1 VEKSVFK
8 KIKSDDMNAEFFLTN
23 KIRQVDYLFN
33 SVYLKSFGEKKSLI
47 IFLFHV
53 LFRDENES
61 CLNAVQP
68 AQGMLLRHF
77 RQFIEYYQ
85 RQNYIFIS
93 PDDILKGLEDNKNYA
108 LITFDDGYYNNQYA
122 LPILKQYKV
131 PALFFISTDYVKQN
145 KSFWWDALHREKFKR
160 GILPQTISKEIN
172 LLGKSMAN
180 EEIEKRVKDEFG
192 EEALNPKG
200 DIDRPFTP
208 SELRDLK
215 KEKFVF
221 LGNHTSK
228 HPTLTSCSPDE
239 AFSTIQDAQDDL
251 YDITGEVPRYMSY
264 PHGAYSDEVVK
275 IAKQIG
281 LKLGITV
288 DDRKNYLP
296 ISSKNDNYLRL
307 GRFALN
313 ENEPIV
319 KQCQLCRRDI
329 RLTKVIKKLI
339 SGSEDLRP
347 EVRDEVTI

>member
-1 VEKSVFK
+1 MQRVPLVEKSVFK

-53 LFRDENES
+53 LFRNENES

-85 RQNYIFIS
+85 RQDYIFIS
-93 PDDILKGLEDNKNYA
+93 PDDILKGLDDDKNYA

-122 LPILKQYKV
+122 LPILKQYKI

-145 KSFWWDALHREKFKR
+145 KSFWWDALHREKVKR
-160 GILPQTISKEIN
+160 GILPQAISKEIN
-172 LLGKSMAN
+172 LLGQSMTN
-180 EEIEKRVKDEFG
+180 EEIEKSIKDEFG
-192 EEALNPKG
+192 KEALNPKG

-208 SELRDLK
+208 SELRDFS

-228 HPTLTSCSPDE
+228 HPTLTNCSPE
-239 AFSTIQDAQDDL
+239 EIAFTIRQAQNDL
-251 YDITGEVPRYMSY
+251 YDITGEVPNYLSY
-264 PHGAYSDEVVK
+264 PHGAYSDEIVE
-275 IAKQIG
+275 ITKQTG

-296 ISSKNDNYLRL
+296 IEFENDNTLRL
-307 GRFALN
+307 GRFALQKN
-313 ENEPIV
+313 DQIER
-319 KQCQLCRRDI
+319 QCLFCRRDI
-329 RLTKVIKKLI
+329 RLSKIAKRLVAK
-339 SGSEDLRP
+339 G
-347 EVRDEVTI
+347 